1 MLGVIL
7 LGRLLITGMCCLR
20 VWDVLICVLIVH
32 CREWAAGFTD
42 RFGCVWVD
50 FESEEKT
57 RYPKESAHLLGRVF
71 EHLISK

>member
-1 MLGVIL
+1 MLCKLVL
-7 LGRLLITGMCCLR
+7 ALWLR
-20 VWDVLICVLIVH
+20 VLTVID
-32 CREWAAGFTD
+32 REWAAGFTD

-71 EHLISK
+71 GHLISE